1 MSIINTPKPTTSLSN
16 STQPNKG
23 ETWASI
29 TTTWANEV
37 RTWLQASKLI
47 TNINSILYQ
56 YLSKEDLGLLL
67 QEDRN
72 RLIISSGSFITN
84 QARPA

>member
-23 ETWASI
+23 ETWSSI
-29 TTTWANEV
+29 TTRWNEET

-47 TNINSILYQ
+47 NNQGSPMIGFLQREEGGYI
-56 YLSKEDLGLLL
+56 L
-67 QEDRN
+67 QENMDRI
-72 RLIISSGSFITN
+72 IISSGSSITN
-84 QARPA
+84 VARP

>member
-1 MSIINTPKPTTSLSN
+1 MALTNQNRPSTSINN

-29 TTTWANEV
+29 TTTWSNEV
-37 RTWLQASKLI
+37 RTWLQVSKLI
-47 TNINSILYQ
+47 TNTISILYQ

>member
-1 MSIINTPKPTTSLSN
+1 MINQDKPTTSISN
-16 STQPNKG
+16 STQPNRG

-37 RTWLQASKLI
+37 RTWLQASKLM
-47 TNINSILYQ
+47 TNTSSILYQ

-72 RLIISSGSFITN
+72 RLIISTGSFITN

>member
-1 MSIINTPKPTTSLSN
+1 MINIDKPSTSISN

-37 RTWLQASKLI
+37 RTWLQASKLM
-47 TNINSILYQ
+47 TNTGSPLVGFLQREEGGYI
-56 YLSKEDLGLLL
+56 L
-67 QEDRN
+67 QENMDRI
-72 RLIISSGSFITN
+72 IISSGSSITN
-84 QARPA
+84 VARPI

>member
-1 MSIINTPKPTTSLSN
+1 MQNQSKPTPSISN

-37 RTWLQASKLI
+37 RTWLQASKLM
-47 TNINSILYQ
+47 TNTGSPLVGFLQREEGGYI
-56 YLSKEDLGLLL
+56 L
-67 QEDRN
+67 QENMDRI
-72 RLIISSGSFITN
+72 IISSGSSITN
-84 QARPA
+84 VARPI